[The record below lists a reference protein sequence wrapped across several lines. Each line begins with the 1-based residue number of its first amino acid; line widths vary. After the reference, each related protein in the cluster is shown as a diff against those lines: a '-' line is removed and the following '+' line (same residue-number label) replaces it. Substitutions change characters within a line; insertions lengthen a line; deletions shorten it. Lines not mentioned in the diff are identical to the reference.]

1 MSENTI
7 NIYMGAEDKV
17 IVKDA
22 TQIIKLQGPKGE
34 PLRFEDL
41 TEEQK
46 LELKGEKGDKGEQG
60 TPGPKGEP
68 FKFSDF
74 THEQLESL
82 KGPKGDDGRGLD
94 VASLTNALK
103 GIGLMPTGSDVYQ
116 LITNALIDVKN
127 NADIGSLNYWGQ
139 KNFTDFFTPLS
150 VGDTE
155 LRGSIPTGFYTSING
170 QDRRQWDG
178 SGLKQAVHID
188 VPTDS
193 EDFTV
198 ELYLPNEEKVC
209 SFIVSVPQA
218 PKYTAP
224 NMPNGLTMISEY
236 TGRNNEKWTVYDE
249 KDDLTG
255 THHQIAYCDISN
267 VYNNTNFNTL
277 SVQNAPNLYRIV
289 MYATKPVTV
298 WTDSEIKAPTGAT
311 LEYHNKELITINK
324 AVDDL

>member
-1 MSENTI
+1 MQNNEEYTVVDI
-7 NIYMGAEDKV
+7 QAKV
-17 IVKDA
+17 PKVVDV
-22 TQIIKLQGPKGE
+22 IIPIAQG
-34 PLRFEDL
+34 LR
-41 TEEQK
+41 
-46 LELKGEKGDKGEQG
+46 GGKGDKGD
-60 TPGPKGEP
+60 P
-68 FKFSDF
+68 FRYEDF
-74 THEQLESL
+74 TAEQLESL
-82 KGPKGDDGRGLD
+82 KGPKGDDGIGLD
-94 VASLTNALK
+94 VAQLTNALK

-116 LITNALIDVKN
+116 LITEALIDIRN
-127 NADIGSLNYWGQ
+127 GADIGSSYYWGQ
-139 KNFTDFFTPLS
+139 KKFTDFFTPLS
-150 VGDTE
+150 VGNTE

-170 QDRRQWDG
+170 QDRRQWGG
-178 SGLKQAVHID
+178 SGLKQNVHID
-188 VPTDS
+188 
-193 EDFTV
+193 
-198 ELYLPNEEKVC
+198 
-209 SFIVSVPQA
+209 VPQA

-236 TGRNNEKWTVYDE
+236 TDKNNAKWAVYDE
-249 KDDLTG
+249 EDDLTG

>member
-1 MSENTI
+1 MQNNEEYTVVDI
-7 NIYMGAEDKV
+7 QAKV
-17 IVKDA
+17 PKVVDVKIPIA
-22 TQIIKLQGPKGE
+22 QGLEGPQGPKGE
-34 PLRFEDL
+34 PFRYE
-41 TEEQK
+41 
-46 LELKGEKGDKGEQG
+46 
-60 TPGPKGEP
+60 
-68 FKFSDF
+68 DF
-74 THEQLESL
+74 TQEQLESL
-82 KGPKGDDGRGLD
+82 KGPKGDDGKGVD

-116 LITNALIDVKN
+116 LITNALIDVRN
-127 NADIGSLNYWGQ
+127 SADIGDSNYWRQ

-150 VGDTE
+150 VGNTE
-155 LRGSIPTGFYTSING
+155 LQGSIPTGFYTSING
-170 QDRRQWDG
+170 QDRRQWGG
-178 SGLKQAVHID
+178 SGLRQAVHID

-193 EDFTV
+193 ENFTV
-198 ELYLPNEEKVC
+198 ELYLPNEEKICTFTVR
-209 SFIVSVPQA
+209 VPQA

-224 NMPNGLTMISEY
+224 NIPNGLTMISEY
-236 TGRNNEKWTVYDE
+236 TDKHNVKWAVYDE
-249 KDDLTG
+249 EYDLAG
-255 THHQIAYCDISN
+255 THHQLAYCDISN

>member
-1 MSENTI
+1 MQNNEEYTVVDI
-7 NIYMGAEDKV
+7 QAKV
-17 IVKDA
+17 PKVVDV
-22 TQIIKLQGPKGE
+22 IIPIAQG
-34 PLRFEDL
+34 LR
-41 TEEQK
+41 
-46 LELKGEKGDKGEQG
+46 GGKGDKGD
-60 TPGPKGEP
+60 P
-68 FKFSDF
+68 FRYEDF
-74 THEQLESL
+74 TAEQLESL
-82 KGPKGDDGRGLD
+82 KGPKGDDGIGLD
-94 VASLTNALK
+94 VAQLTNALK

-116 LITNALIDVKN
+116 LITEALIDVRN
-127 NADIGSLNYWGQ
+127 GADIGDSNHWGQ
-139 KNFTDFFTPLS
+139 KELTDFFTPLRL
-150 VGDTE
+150 GETE
-155 LRGSIPTGFYTSING
+155 LRGSIPTGFYTSIND
-170 QDRRQWDG
+170 QERRQWGG

-198 ELYLPNEEKVC
+198 ELYLPNEEKICTFTVR
-209 SFIVSVPQA
+209 VPQA

-236 TGRNNEKWTVYDE
+236 TDKYNVKWAVYDE
-249 KDDLTG
+249 EDDLTG

-289 MYATKPVTV
+289 MYATQPVVV
-298 WTDSEIKAPTGAT
+298 WTDSEIKAPSGAT

>member
-1 MSENTI
+1 MQNNEEYTVVDI
-7 NIYMGAEDKV
+7 QAKV
-17 IVKDA
+17 PKVVDV
-22 TQIIKLQGPKGE
+22 IIPIAQG
-34 PLRFEDL
+34 LR
-41 TEEQK
+41 
-46 LELKGEKGDKGEQG
+46 GGKGDKGD
-60 TPGPKGEP
+60 P
-68 FKFSDF
+68 FRYEDF
-74 THEQLESL
+74 TAEQLESL
-82 KGPKGDDGRGLD
+82 KGPKGDDGIGLD
-94 VASLTNALK
+94 VAQLTNALK

-116 LITNALIDVKN
+116 LITDALIDIRN
-127 NADIGSLNYWGQ
+127 GADIGSSYYWGQ
-139 KNFTDFFTPLS
+139 KKFTDFFTPLS
-150 VGDTE
+150 VGNTE

-170 QDRRQWDG
+170 QDRRQWGG
-178 SGLKQAVHID
+178 SGLKQNVHID

-224 NMPNGLTMISEY
+224 NPPTGLTMISEY
-236 TGRNNEKWTVYDE
+236 TDKNNAKWAVYDE
-249 KDDLTG
+249 EYDLTG

>member
-1 MSENTI
+1 MSDTI
-7 NIYMGAEDKV
+7 NIYMNADDKV
-17 IVKDA
+17 DVKDKA
-22 TQIIKLQGPKGE
+22 QIIKLQGPPGKPGSKGD
-34 PLRFEDL
+34 PFRYEDF
-41 TEEQK
+41 TPDQ
-46 LELKGEKGDKGEQG
+46 LEALNGPKGDKGD
-60 TPGPKGEP
+60 P
-68 FKFSDF
+68 FRYEDF
-74 THEQLESL
+74 TAEQLESL
-82 KGPKGDDGRGLD
+82 KGPKGDDGIGLD
-94 VASLTNALK
+94 VAQLTNALK

-116 LITNALIDVKN
+116 LITDALIDVRN
-127 NADIGSLNYWGQ
+127 GADIGSSYYWGQ
-139 KNFTDFFTPLS
+139 KKFTDFFTPLS
-150 VGDTE
+150 VGNTE

-170 QDRRQWDG
+170 QDRRQWGG
-178 SGLKQAVHID
+178 SGLKQNVHID

-224 NMPNGLTMISEY
+224 NPPTGLTMISEY
-236 TGRNNEKWTVYDE
+236 TDKNNAKWAVYDE
-249 KDDLTG
+249 EADLAG
-255 THHQIAYCDISN
+255 SHHQIAYCDISN

-298 WTDSEIKAPTGAT
+298 WADSEIKAPTGAT
-311 LEYHNKELITINK
+311 LEYHNKELITINI

>member
-1 MSENTI
+1 MQNNEEYTVVDI
-7 NIYMGAEDKV
+7 QAKV
-17 IVKDA
+17 PKVVDV
-22 TQIIKLQGPKGE
+22 IIPIAQG
-34 PLRFEDL
+34 LR
-41 TEEQK
+41 
-46 LELKGEKGDKGEQG
+46 GGKGDKGD
-60 TPGPKGEP
+60 P
-68 FKFSDF
+68 FRYEDF
-74 THEQLESL
+74 TAEQLESL
-82 KGPKGDDGRGLD
+82 KGPKGDDGIGLD
-94 VASLTNALK
+94 VTQLTNTLK

-139 KNFTDFFTPLS
+139 KKFTDFFTPLS

-178 SGLKQAVHID
+178 SGLKQDVHID

-198 ELYLPNEEKVC
+198 ELYLPNEEKICTFTVR
-209 SFIVSVPQA
+209 VPQT

-224 NMPNGLTMISEY
+224 NPPSGMTMISEY
-236 TGRNNEKWTVYDE
+236 ADKHNAKWTIYDAYNE
-249 KDDLTG
+249 IDG
-255 THHQIAYCDISN
+255 HMQIAYCDISN